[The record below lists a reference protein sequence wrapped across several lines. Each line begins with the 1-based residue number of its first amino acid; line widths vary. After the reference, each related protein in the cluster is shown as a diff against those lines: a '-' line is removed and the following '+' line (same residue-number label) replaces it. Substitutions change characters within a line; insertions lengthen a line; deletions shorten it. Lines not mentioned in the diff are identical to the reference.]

1 MCVSRCPFFSGC
13 AYSLSPILHWLD
25 AALIG
30 HSLLLY
36 LPTTE
41 RLCAGRGLRSA
52 KAPQISSHCSLDRN
66 GARCAAPN
74 FSVFGAILTD
84 LMSPQMRV
92 IAIIGFL
99 FCSVAVAQ
107 EPKPLAQFS
116 LPKLDGQ
123 TLRSEELKDN
133 IVVLDFWATWC
144 ENCIGEIPAFNKLQ
158 EEYSTRGVKVIGMA
172 VQSGWASDI
181 QKFASDYKMQYPI
194 VVGND
199 DTVSDFGV
207 ISFPATYV
215 IAPGWKL
222 YKKYSG
228 SPANKGADIE
238 RDIET

>member
-1 MCVSRCPFFSGC
+1 MR
-13 AYSLSPILHWLD
+13 
-25 AALIG
+25 ALILMC
-30 HSLLLY
+30 LLF
-36 LPTTE
+36 
-41 RLCAGRGLRSA
+41 A
-52 KAPQISSHCSLDRN
+52 
-66 GARCAAPN
+66 CAAGQQ
-74 FSVFGAILTD
+74 SD
-84 LMSPQMRV
+84 
-92 IAIIGFL
+92 
-99 FCSVAVAQ
+99 
-107 EPKPLAQFS
+107 PLAEFS
-116 LPKLDGQ
+116 LPKLDAQ

-158 EEYSTRGVKVIGMA
+158 EKYSSRGVKVIGMA

-181 QKFASDYKMQYPI
+181 QKFASEYKMQYPI

-238 RDIET
+238 RD